1 MAVGK
6 PSTAGGCATGAA
18 GRAVRLS
25 AGVRAIVPV
34 TSAFAEGAG
43 PVEGALNK
51 GGLSSADKLATSTEF
66 RSDWTGSPL
75 GAWGAGVKLGSVWGA
90 IRRAVTSLLAVTA
103 SLSPFWISLESTVGS
118 GSKLTATLLSGAS
131 KIPKWKILLVIWTR
145 PRQWRRCSPPAQ
157 PLWLALPTLPA
168 VVRRLSFSKVQS
180 ASDCSLDPGLP
191 PGQRAGPPQ

>member
-6 PSTAGGCATGAA
+6 PSAAGGCATGAA

-51 GGLSSADKLATSTEF
+51 GGLSSADKLPASTQF
-66 RSDWTGSPL
+66 RSDWMGSPL

-90 IRRAVTSLLAVTA
+90 IRLAVTSPSRGDLLSCRLAVTA
-103 SLSPFWISLESTVGS
+103 SLSPFWISLES
-118 GSKLTATLLSGAS
+118 A
-131 KIPKWKILLVIWTR
+131 
-145 PRQWRRCSPPAQ
+145 
-157 PLWLALPTLPA
+157 
-168 VVRRLSFSKVQS
+168 
-180 ASDCSLDPGLP
+180 
-191 PGQRAGPPQ
+191 

>member
-6 PSTAGGCATGAA
+6 PSAVGGCATGVA
-18 GRAVRLS
+18 GRTVRLS

-51 GGLSSADKLATSTEF
+51 GGLSSADKLPASTEF

-75 GAWGAGVKLGSVWGA
+75 GWGAGVKLGSVWGA
-90 IRRAVTSLLAVTA
+90 IRLAVTSLSPGDLLSCRLAVTA

-118 GSKLTATLLSGAS
+118 NSKLTATLLSGAS

-145 PRQWRRCSPPAQ
+145 PTTMPTM
-157 PLWLALPTLPA
+157 LAASTAALARVANFARSGTSA
-168 VVRRLSFSKVQS
+168 VFLEGSECV
-180 ASDCSLDPGLP
+180 
-191 PGQRAGPPQ
+191 